1 MRLGRGPTRVPGL
14 HAEGT
19 GPAAAGPL
27 DPGAEKP
34 PHACLACGVLG
45 QPVGQEQIHPDTAT
59 RMAEGKDE
67 MGSDEQGPK
76 PAPFPRHC
84 VAPDGN
90 IALPQRPAHTAQDRQ
105 QAQKERD
112 PQGQL
117 DHKGHIAK
125 DREVRQDHVFQQGLI
140 EAKGRMLRLRPEPVG
155 QPAKALPLGIDDP
168 GGFLERRL
176 QP

>member
-1 MRLGRGPTRVPGL
+1 MPVW
-14 HAEGT
+14 
-19 GPAAAGPL
+19 
-27 DPGAEKP
+27 
-34 PHACLACGVLG
+34 
-45 QPVGQEQIHPDTAT
+45 PVGSLESQWSKNRFHPDTAT

-67 MGSDEQGPK
+67 MGRNEEGPQ
-76 PAPFPRHC
+76 PAPFPRHR

-90 IALPQRPAHTAQDRQ
+90 IALPQRPTNAAQDRQ
-105 QAQKERD
+105 QAQEQGD

-140 EAKGRMLRLRPEPVG
+140 AAKGRMLRLRPEPVG

-176 QP
+176 QPENATHHAQEPDGQPW